1 MQWQVSH
8 PVGKAML
15 FIPGTFQNGVKAP
28 EKGPMTAYENMK
40 VWRTTFSISFD
51 FLSWLWL
58 PVIEAGGMSGP
69 SPLFSLLQ
77 LDIGQRSRNG
87 LMAS

>member
-1 MQWQVSH
+1 
-8 PVGKAML
+8 ML
-15 FIPGTFQNGVKAP
+15 FIPGTFQNGFKAP
-28 EKGPMTAYENMK
+28 KKGMMTAYENMK

-51 FLSWLWL
+51 FLSWL
-58 PVIEAGGMSGP
+58 PVIEAGGMSGH
-69 SPLFSLLQ
+69 SPLSSLSQ